1 MANKCDNLLLLIS
14 LSFTGKKKKLKIE
27 NEVISEDFNL

>member
-1 MANKCDNLLLLIS
+1 MANKCDNVLLLIG
-14 LSFTGKKKKLKIE
+14 LSFTGKNQILKIE